1 MIGEL
6 EFARDLE
13 STGSKV
19 LFSSSIER
27 EREREG
33 NCVFLC
39 LFWIFN
45 SNSLARANFI
55 VVVNKR
61 EE

>member
-27 EREREG
+27 ERERG
-33 NCVFLC
+33 KLCISVFVLD
-39 LFWIFN
+39 F
-45 SNSLARANFI
+45 
-55 VVVNKR
+55 
-61 EE
+61 

>member
-27 EREREG
+27 EREREREIVYF
-33 NCVFLC
+33 CVCFGFLIPI
-39 LFWIFN
+39 L
-45 SNSLARANFI
+45 
-55 VVVNKR
+55 
-61 EE
+61 

>member
-6 EFARDLE
+6 EFARELG

-19 LFSSSIER
+19 LFSSSI